1 MIYNSIKQL
10 INYGVKNFLIEEED
24 IILVRNELMNLLNLQ
39 LTLKIQLSL
48 QQLLDIYQ
56 LENQLKIQL

>member
-24 IILVRNELMNLLNLQ
+24 IILVRNELMNLLNLKDWIEPEK
-39 LTLKIQLSL
+39 KIEVLFEYPQEI
-48 QQLLDIYQ
+48 LD
-56 LENQLKIQL
+56 KI